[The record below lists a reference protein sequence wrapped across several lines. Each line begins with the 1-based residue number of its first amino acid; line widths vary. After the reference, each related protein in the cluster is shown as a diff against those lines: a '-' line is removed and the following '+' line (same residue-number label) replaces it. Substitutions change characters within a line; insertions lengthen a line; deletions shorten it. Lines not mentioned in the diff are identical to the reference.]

1 MKTGS
6 SKSGGS
12 ANGGRNQLPAPEFVQ
27 AQARALW
34 LTMSNYKTIRSNIEG
49 ALDEGEYELA
59 ALQAR
64 FGLQIGIR
72 SVIARRGLY
81 YVDKG
86 PFEVMRTYF
95 AEDDP
100 VRVKGFALDRSN
112 PMTKEEVVAYC
123 GDCHHFV
130 ETICGVT
137 ASALTDAVSRDDQ
150 IEAAIGLMED
160 VTGLADHLNVHLP
173 WPGEDVVIL
182 RMLRSKL
189 KNAQQKAAQGSA

>member
-6 SKSGGS
+6 SKSGS
-12 ANGGRNQLPAPEFVQ
+12 VENSGRSQLPAPEFVQ

-49 ALDEGEYELA
+49 ALDEDQYELA

-95 AEDDP
+95 SEDDP
-100 VRVKGFALDRSN
+100 VRVKGFALDRGN
-112 PMTKEEVVAYC
+112 PMSADEVIAYC
-123 GDCHHFV
+123 GECHYFV
-130 ETICGVT
+130 ETICGVA
-137 ASALTDAVSRDDQ
+137 ASTLTDAVSRDDQ

-160 VTGLADHLNVHLP
+160 VTGLAGYLNVHLP

-189 KNAQQKAAQGSA
+189 KSAQQKAQGSV